1 MGNQKTQKKANTVL
15 IAGVLFNLSIGVL
28 YAWSVL
34 KTNMTASV
42 LDGGWGWN
50 SRQAGLPYT
59 IAILCFAS
67 GVLIGGRI
75 QDKAGPRWV
84 VTAGGLMVGLG
95 LVLSG
100 LIGNNPGGIAVSF
113 GVVSGLGIGI
123 GYGCVTPAALKW
135 FHPSR
140 KGFVSGMVVGGF
152 GLGAVYLAPLA
163 SALLRHFT
171 IEQTKLVMGIAI
183 MVISACVAQFIKN
196 PPEGYV
202 PIEPKGIVK
211 SAKRSG
217 VPADLT
223 WREMMR
229 TKRFYIMF
237 FLYLFSASVGLMVL
251 GNVTKIATLQAGIT
265 DAALL
270 AGLVSFMAV
279 MNFLGRIAGGMMSDK
294 IGRTGAIFVVLGLQL
309 INMSAFSFYS
319 SLPAIIIGIIGAG
332 FCFGA
337 LLSIFP
343 ALTADQ
349 FGLKNYG
356 LNYGII
362 YLAWGLSGVV
372 APVIADY
379 FFDLNG
385 SFHIAYIICAVM
397 MVFMLALNALLK
409 KDIESLK
416 QNLKTG
422 GS

>member
-309 INMSAFSFYS
+309 INMSAFSFYNH
-319 SLPAIIIGIIGAG
+319 LPAIISRNYRRRFLLRGA
-332 FCFGA
+332 FEHIPGA
-337 LLSIFP
+337 YGGPVRAEKLRLKLRYHLSCVGAFRRGRARHRGLLFRFKR
-343 ALTADQ
+343 Q
-349 FGLKNYG
+349 
-356 LNYGII
+356 
-362 YLAWGLSGVV
+362 LSYSLYHLRRDDGVY
-372 APVIADY
+372 A
-379 FFDLNG
+379 
-385 SFHIAYIICAVM
+385 CAQR
-397 MVFMLALNALLK
+397 A
-409 KDIESLK
+409 S
-416 QNLKTG
+416 
-422 GS
+422 

>member
-1 MGNQKTQKKANTVL
+1 MSNQEIHKKANIVL

-34 KTNMTASV
+34 KTNMTAPVS
-42 LDGGWGWN
+42 DGGWGWN

-75 QDKAGPRWV
+75 QDKIGPRWV
-84 VTAGGLMVGLG
+84 VTAGGFMVGLG

-100 LIGNNPGGIAVSF
+100 LIGNNPAGIAVCF

-123 GYGCVTPAALKW
+123 GYGCVTPSALKW

-163 SALLRHFT
+163 STLLRQFQIQET
-171 IEQTKLVMGIAI
+171 MLFMGIAI
-183 MVISACVAQFIKN
+183 MVISSCVAQFIKN

-202 PIEPKGIVK
+202 PREPKNIAGSGAKK
-211 SAKRSG
+211 SDA
-217 VPADLT
+217 PADLT
-223 WREMMR
+223 WREMMK

-265 DAALL
+265 DLALL

-279 MNFLGRIAGGMMSDK
+279 MNFLGRIIGGMLSDR
-294 IGRTGAIFVVLGLQL
+294 IGRTGAIFVVLVLQL
-309 INMSAFSFYS
+309 LNMSAFSFYS
-319 SLPAIIIGIIGAG
+319 NLPAIIVGIIGTG

-385 SFHIAYIICAVM
+385 NFNTAYLICAVM
-397 MVFMLALNALLK
+397 MVFMIALNAWLK
-409 KDIESLK
+409 KDIS
-416 QNLKTG
+416 QQQ
-422 GS
+422 